1 MIEHLLDHHQTQHCR
16 QHQHDSHHD
25 QQLHTATGVLED
37 GDNQTEAGDDQLPS
51 RRAYQGDD
59 HINQDGTIS
68 MVVHHRDHIDCDDE
82 KTRRLW
88 QG

>member
-1 MIEHLLDHHQTQHCR
+1 MIEHLLDHHQTQHCW

-51 RRAYQGDD
+51 RRAYQGDKRCWTTL
-59 HINQDGTIS
+59 GK
-68 MVVHHRDHIDCDDE
+68 VWG
-82 KTRRLW
+82 LY
-88 QG
+88 G